1 MPKGLKDVKW
11 QCFYTVT
18 RSCDSISYVV
28 GPDNYLLVVIWWLS
42 WDNAFCTLVLV
53 VAYVDTVISYASPNA
68 RRPTTYVRR
77 TTYEQIGEQADSRQA
92 DSSSSS

>member
-28 GPDNYLLVVIWWLS
+28 AGPDNYLLVGRGRELQKRSAYAWSVQ
-42 WDNAFCTLVLV
+42 
-53 VAYVDTVISYASPNA
+53 VAGRGDVYWYGADTQQQHAPSIEFQVSKI
-68 RRPTTYVRR
+68 RHT
-77 TTYEQIGEQADSRQA
+77 
-92 DSSSSS
+92 